1 VDAVLPG
8 HVERNNHHAGLRDD
22 YALQLARDERNTLL
36 RLEELEERVL
46 PANSTRASAPGLT
59 RSAAQQLM
67 RFCIIP
73 SGLTGGGTQRPK
85 SFARAS

>member
-1 VDAVLPG
+1 
-8 HVERNNHHAGLRDD
+8 
-22 YALQLARDERNTLL
+22 
-36 RLEELEERVL
+36 
-46 PANSTRASAPGLT
+46 
-59 RSAAQQLM
+59 M